1 MQYIILALISLGL
14 VLSLHAA
21 VDANVPL
28 FHMARVADAA
38 DLDRRRARIMVAGL
52 QPRTAGARRF
62 RGGCGM
68 SEPVGE
74 LPSAPKPKGRK

>member
-28 FHMARVADAA
+28 FHMARVADAVT
-38 DLDRRRARIMVAGL
+38 LNVHR
-52 QPRTAGARRF
+52 
-62 RGGCGM
+62 
-68 SEPVGE
+68 
-74 LPSAPKPKGRK
+74 